1 MARFDERR
9 EQFIKENK
17 LKIGYFKENGVWYF
31 ATVADTWIEEENGT
45 GHWECT
51 YEKWKSDPNE
61 EVNILTPEFDTSD
74 TVFKYGRDY
83 EAVVASRI

>member
-31 ATVADTWIEEENGT
+31 ATVADR
-45 GHWECT
+45 
-51 YEKWKSDPNE
+51 KS
-61 EVNILTPEFDTSD
+61 
-74 TVFKYGRDY
+74 
-83 EAVVASRI
+83 VV